1 MPNLTLAIPEDLLNK
16 ARKCAALKGNFH
28 GGSEQ
33 RTNKSYSTFGVLK
46 VEKFEIRISK
56 FETNPNF

>member
-28 GGSEQ
+28 GGSE
-33 RTNKSYSTFGVLK
+33 
-46 VEKFEIRISK
+46 
-56 FETNPNF
+56 